1 MQEGG
6 GSNTQDGR
14 GDRTPPD
21 EEQIRLGRSRMA
33 RGFDPTDEERPLDGT
48 ASPGGLI
55 GGSAPADQPH
65 TPPGSPV
72 AAPSPQFAQ
81 ASRPPMPAATP
92 SDAIDLSPRF
102 RAWAEPGPA
111 GAGPTRCHFLRS
123 VGPDGRLAEAQR
135 TAVPTHRCAAF
146 GDPLPLSLRQQELVC
161 LQRVHVSCPR
171 YVRGTLLASENQS
184 QQNTQEKRVRAVP
197 LWTIGGVALVILS
210 LLILTSALMSVGPFG
225 GAGATLPHIVVAS
238 PSASATIAVATPS
251 PTPLVTLTPT
261 ATPSVK
267 PSATASATT
276 KATPT
281 AVPVAS
287 STWPPGATAS
297 RMNLLVPCTGQS
309 NCWVYTVRGAGPPP
323 AGNGSAVADTLAGV
337 VAYFGVDLATVRQM
351 NPWLNG
357 GSAIQAGDKLKI
369 PAPTR

>member
-1 MQEGG
+1 MQSGG
-6 GSNTQDGR
+6 GSNGQDGR
-14 GDRTPPD
+14 GDRNPPD

-33 RGFDPTDEERPLDGT
+33 RGFDPTDEERPLDGV
-48 ASPGGLI
+48 ASPGDLI
-55 GGSAPADQPH
+55 GGSAPADQPS

-72 AAPSPQFAQ
+72 APPSSPSAAPSQPFAQ

-102 RAWAEPGPA
+102 RAWSEPGPA

-171 YVRGTLLASENQS
+171 YVRGTLLANENQA
-184 QQNTQEKRVRAVP
+184 QPDPREKRTREVP
-197 LWTIGGVALVILS
+197 LWTIAGVALVVLS
-210 LLILTSALMSVGPFG
+210 LLLLTSALLNLPPLGG
-225 GAGATLPHIVVAS
+225 GAGPTPVHIVVTS

-251 PTPLVTLTPT
+251 PTPRVTLTPT

-267 PSATASATT
+267 PSATASATASATT

-287 STWPPGATAS
+287 ATWPPGATAS

-309 NCWVYTVRGAGPPP
+309 N
-323 AGNGSAVADTLAGV
+323 
-337 VAYFGVDLATVRQM
+337 
-351 NPWLNG
+351 
-357 GSAIQAGDKLKI
+357 
-369 PAPTR
+369 